1 MSAFTA
7 IDLSTLAA
15 PSVVET
21 LDFEVIFS
29 QMLADLQARDPAFTA
44 LLESDPAYKIL
55 EVCAYRELI
64 IRQRVNDAARQVM
77 LAYSTGSDLAQLGAL
92 LGVTRNLIDAGNP
105 AAVPPVLASYESD
118 SAFRAR
124 IQLSLEG
131 LSTAGPVGAYVYHA
145 LSASGEVV
153 DVSATS
159 PTPGEVV
166 VSVLSRI
173 GSGVASPA
181 LLATVLAAV
190 NADSVRPLTDNVT
203 VQSAAI
209 FNYSITAGLYVYP
222 GPDSSV
228 VLQSAIAAL
237 DAYIT
242 SVHKLGRNVNLS
254 GIYAAL
260 HQPGVQRV
268 NLTAPMANISISDL
282 QASFCTAR
290 TITIAGTDE

>member
-1 MSAFTA
+1 MSSFTP

-29 QMLADLQARDPAFTA
+29 QMLADLQARDPAFSA
-44 LLESDPAYKIL
+44 LVESDPAFKIL
-55 EVCAYRELI
+55 EVCAYRELL

-77 LAYSTGSDLAQLGAL
+77 LAYSTGTNLAQIGAL
-92 LGVTRNLIDAGNP
+92 FGVTRNLIDAGNP
-105 AAVPPVLASYESD
+105 LAVPPIAATYESD

-131 LSTAGPVGAYVYHA
+131 LSTAGPVGAYIYHA
-145 LSASGEVV
+145 LSASGIVL
-153 DVSATS
+153 DASATS
-159 PTPGEVV
+159 PNPGEVV

-173 GSGVASPA
+173 GSGAASPA
-181 LLATVLAAV
+181 LLASVVAAV
-190 NADSVRPLTDNVT
+190 NSDSVRPLTDSVT

-209 FNYSITAGLYVYP
+209 VNYSVTAGLFVYP

-237 DAYIT
+237 DAYIS
-242 SVHKLGRNVNLS
+242 SVHKLGRDVNLS

-268 NLTAPMANISISDL
+268 NLITPTANISISDL
-282 QASFCTAR
+282 QASYCTSR
-290 TITIAGTDE
+290 TITISGIDE